1 MKKLRILVPMHIT
14 LVPPDTLDGYSDKEI
29 AEWKTEFDVVH
40 TLRELGH
47 DVRPL
52 GLIDDLTELRK
63 AISDW
68 KPHVAFNLLEEFHSV
83 PTYDQ
88 HVVSYLELMRQ
99 PYTGCNP
106 RGLLLAHDKELCK
119 KLLTYHRIATPGFVV
134 FQRNRAIRR
143 PTKLKFP
150 LIVKSATE
158 DASLGISQASIVA
171 NDEKLKDRVE
181 FIFDQ
186 LKSDALVEEYID
198 GRELYVGMMGN
209 DRLQTF
215 PVWEMSFAN
224 MPEGTPKIAT
234 RRVKWDEAY
243 QKKHGIATDAAVDL
257 TPEQERRIAS
267 ICKRVYRVLGMS
279 GYGRM
284 DLRMTGDGRFYV
296 LEANPNPNLSY
307 GEDFSESAE
316 KAGIAYGD
324 LLQKIMTL
332 GMSYRAAW
340 AQQE

>member
-14 LVPPDTLDGYSDKEI
+14 LVPPDALDGYTEKEI
-29 AEWKTEFDVVH
+29 AEWKTEFDVVQA
-40 TLRELGH
+40 LRGLGH
-47 DVRPL
+47 EVRPL

-63 AISDW
+63 AITDW
-68 KPHVAFNLLEEFHSV
+68 KPHIAFNLLEEFHSV

-106 RGLLLAHDKELCK
+106 RGLMLAHDKELSK

-134 FQRNRAIRR
+134 FQRQRAIKR
-143 PTKLKFP
+143 PVKLKFP

-158 DASLGISQASIVA
+158 DASLGIAQASIVA
-171 NDEKLKDRVE
+171 SDEKLKDRVE

-198 GRELYVGMMGN
+198 GRELYVGVMGN

-224 MPEGTPKIAT
+224 MPEGAPKIAT
-234 RRVKWDEAY
+234 RRVKWDLAY
-243 QKKHGIATDAAVDL
+243 QEKYGIATDAATDL
-257 TPEQERRIAS
+257 PPELEKRIATV
-267 ICKRVYRVLGMS
+267 CKRVYRVLGIS
-279 GYGRM
+279 GYARM
-284 DLRMTGDGRFYV
+284 DLRLTPDGRIYI
-296 LEANPNPNLSY
+296 LEANPNPNLSH
-307 GEDFSESAE
+307 GEDFAESAE
-316 KAGIAYGD
+316 KLGISYAD
-324 LLQKIMTL
+324 LLQKIVTL
-332 GMSYRAAW
+332 GSSYRAAW
-340 AQQE
+340 ALAE